1 MIYFVV
7 YTTISL
13 SVIQILKKINLNS
26 LKQIIKTNVRTEYKI
41 LLTLSI
47 ISIGGLPP
55 MLGFIPKLIA
65 AQTLINAQI
74 QLVAA
79 TLIIASLLSLF
90 YYIRTLHSFL
100 LIKQIKINIKQ
111 NNSTKMSIKP
121 LLIITTIG
129 NIVVPLGLFLV

>member
-1 MIYFVV
+1 MYFVV

-13 SVIQILKKINLNS
+13 SVIQILKKINLDS
-26 LKQIIKTNVRTEYKI
+26 LKQIIKTNIRTEYKI

-121 LLIITTIG
+121 LLIITRIG